1 MKIKCILPAIIIFA
15 FVKKFIQFIHYS
27 FIFRLIKE
35 WHTIRIG
42 IRTIRLQWIEIHG
55 NFIIPSLVINQ
66 VSDTLLYTFD
76 VIFSKITSVR
86 NTSEEAVSIRY
97 ESGELY
103 VQGMNAGDK
112 LDIYDITGKYIR
124 TSTISK
130 TDVADL
136 ADGCYLVR
144 VSLGNA
150 VKTAKFIK
158 R

>member
-1 MKIKCILPAIIIFA
+1 MFDDL
-15 FVKKFIQFIHYS
+15 VDNQFI
-27 FIFRLIKE
+27 F
-35 WHTIRIG
+35 TI
-42 IRTIRLQWIEIHG
+42 
-55 NFIIPSLVINQ
+55 
-66 VSDTLLYTFD
+66 DDDYTFD

-124 TSTISK
+124 TST
-130 TDVADL
+130 DVADL